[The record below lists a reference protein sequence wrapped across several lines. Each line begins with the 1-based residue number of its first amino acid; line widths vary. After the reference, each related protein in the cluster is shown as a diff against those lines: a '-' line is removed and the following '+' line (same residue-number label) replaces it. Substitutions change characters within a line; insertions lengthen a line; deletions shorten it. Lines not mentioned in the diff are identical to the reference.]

1 MKHLFVLAI
10 TLLLSACATTVGIGQ
25 TKLAQVTHQ
34 DLEAA
39 ALYANNHGYPARAAV
54 YIAIETQLT
63 ACEKAITAAEP
74 VVGPAPRVPGIITA
88 YEIAAEAAGSIQ
100 TIPAAV
106 KLNCAA
112 LPLVTFPTLKLP

>member
-1 MKHLFVLAI
+1 MKYFIFSLI
-10 TLLLSACATTVGIGQ
+10 LLLSACATTVDMSQ
-25 TKLAQVTHQ
+25 TKIAQVTHQ

-54 YIAIETQLT
+54 YVAIETQLT

-74 VVGPAPRVPGIITA
+74 VIGPSPNVPGVFTA
-88 YEIAAEAAGSIQ
+88 FEIAAEAAGSLQ
-100 TIPAAV
+100 GIPADV
-106 KLNCAA
+106 KLNCAP